1 MQHCTRD
8 QQCQGFR
15 LELIYQPQDM
25 LRRAANAIREARS
38 NDCIVLA
45 KAALQ
50 AGLRS
55 KDDIGELL
63 AGRRVCARKV
73 NGAAERAVARPI
85 WKRSTA

>member
-1 MQHCTRD
+1 MQHFTLD
-8 QQCQGFR
+8 QLCQGFR

-55 KDDIGELL
+55 EDDIGELF
-63 AGRRVCARKV
+63 AGRRVCPPKV
-73 NGAAERAVARPI
+73 NGAAERAVA
-85 WKRSTA
+85 